1 MTLEIRT
8 IFVMSVSLVS
18 SLVLGN
24 IFTPLPPVRG
34 GRRASLVCGG
44 PAAASLS
51 LCF

>member
-8 IFVMSVSLVS
+8 IYVMSVSLVS

-34 GRRASLVCGG
+34 GRALLVCGG